1 MRMHK
6 RTAMSWDC
14 RYRQLGATV
23 PRRKSRNIAL
33 LPNSPITHKAL
44 TMNGIND
51 DFFYLKC
58 FPWRETHVV
67 DIFHICKISNI
78 SILQN
83 NRSLNLSGDEKST
96 LSIPDFFFYIEFKEN
111 H

>member
-51 DFFYLKC
+51 DFFYLKR

-96 LSIPDFFFYIEFKEN
+96 LSIPDFFFT
-111 H
+111 